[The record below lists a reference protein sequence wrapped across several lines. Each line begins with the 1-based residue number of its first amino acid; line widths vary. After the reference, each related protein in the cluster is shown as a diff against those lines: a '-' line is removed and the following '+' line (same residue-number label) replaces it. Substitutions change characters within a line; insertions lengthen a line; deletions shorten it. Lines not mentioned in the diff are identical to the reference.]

1 MGRFMDV
8 HLAGPLGLTP
18 EQAAEIHQRDL
29 AIQAEHGVR
38 FLKYWYDPTTGR
50 VYCLSEAPNKDAVN
64 AVHMQAHGL
73 TADEIFEV
81 FEGE

>member
-1 MGRFMDV
+1 M
-8 HLAGPLGLTP
+8 
-18 EQAAEIHQRDL
+18 
-29 AIQAEHGVR
+29 R

-50 VYCLSEAPNKDAVN
+50 VYCLSEAPNKDAVH
-64 AVHMQAHGL
+64 AVHLQAHGA

>member
-1 MGRFMDV
+1 VVRFMDV
-8 HLAGPLGLTP
+8 HLAAQLGLTP
-18 EQAAEIHQRDL
+18 EQLAEIHQRDL

-38 FLKYWYDPTTGR
+38 FLKYWYDPATGR
-50 VYCLSEAPNKDAVN
+50 VICLSEAPNKDAVL
-64 AVHMQAHGL
+64 AVHQEAHGA